1 MNSTTPRLKLIL
13 MLALTL
19 FACGNNQGNKKAN
32 TDSDPTKQAV
42 AQENPKT
49 QTGPKLPFAVV
60 VIKHTVADYNKWK
73 PVFDADSTN
82 RNAAGLHL
90 IGLSRGIENQNEVEA
105 PFMIDDV
112 QKAKAFV
119 SDIKLKEAMQKGGV
133 NSTPDIKF
141 VSVLRMSDE
150 IQKPGDFAEIRHNV
164 KDFDAWLKAYD
175 GEGQTTR
182 ANDGL
187 EDGVLAR
194 GIDDQNYVLL
204 VFRITDLEKAKAAM
218 NNPTRQKL
226 MQESGVI
233 GKPEIYFGRDQ

>member
-1 MNSTTPRLKLIL
+1 MNSTTSRLALI
-13 MLALTL
+13 LALTC
-19 FACGNNQGNKKAN
+19 FACGNNQGNKKAS
-32 TDSDPTKQAV
+32 TDSDTTKLSV
-42 AQENPKT
+42 SKENPQT
-49 QTGPKLPFAVV
+49 PTGPQLPFAAV
-60 VIKHTVADYNKWK
+60 VIKHTVADYSKWK

-82 RNAAGLHL
+82 RKAAGLHN
-90 IGLSRGIENQNEVEA
+90 IGVSRGLDNQNEVEA

-119 SDIKLKEAMQKGGV
+119 SDPKLKEAMQKGGV

-141 VSVLRMSDE
+141 VNVLRMSDA
-150 IQKPGDFAEIRHNV
+150 IQQSGDFAEIRHNV

-175 GEGQTTR
+175 GEGPATR

-194 GIDDQNYVLL
+194 GIDDQNFVLL
-204 VFRITDLEKAKAAM
+204 VFRITDLEKAKAAL
-218 NNPTRQKL
+218 NNPARQKL
-226 MQESGVI
+226 MQDAGVM